1 MLRGRLFLG
10 RRRRRRQQQTV
21 EGGVRARVAAVRAHL
36 GLLGRRQR
44 RTVQPICDQVVAG
57 GGDHLPL
64 VLVAIGGPV
73 LQEIV
78 AHFWGENRTAR
89 RGPCKL
95 PETVGEFLVLS
106 LPSLPILL
114 GKGAS
119 DVTVSIFHV
128 VLEFGPRWFN

>member
-10 RRRRRRQQQTV
+10 RRRRRRRQQQTV

-36 GLLGRRQR
+36 GLLRRRQR
-44 RTVQPICDQVVAG
+44 RAVQPICDQVVAG

-78 AHFWGENRTAR
+78 THFWGENRT
-89 RGPCKL
+89 
-95 PETVGEFLVLS
+95 
-106 LPSLPILL
+106 SLPILL

-119 DVTVSIFHV
+119 DVTVS
-128 VLEFGPRWFN
+128 